1 MPTLMIDEQLQIE
14 KKQDIVKILNRGLVE
29 LDFFTDSTDISNG
42 QVTSTYLNA
51 YNKASIQIRNS
62 KDIDTEI
69 GVCGMGEGMSH
80 LLSIDTIQKAYD
92 YITVLKKHLTESPVK
107 SFITELP

>member
-1 MPTLMIDEQLQIE
+1 MTIDEQLQIE

-29 LDFFTDSTDISNG
+29 LDFFTDSADISNG

-62 KDIDTEI
+62 QDIDTEI
-69 GVCGMGEGMSH
+69 GVCGMGVLAQGVDGFVAEQPYAYVHEGKVC
-80 LLSIDTIQKAYD
+80 L
-92 YITVLKKHLTESPVK
+92 
-107 SFITELP
+107 

>member
-42 QVTSTYLNA
+42 QVTSTY
-51 YNKASIQIRNS
+51 
-62 KDIDTEI
+62 
-69 GVCGMGEGMSH
+69 
-80 LLSIDTIQKAYD
+80 
-92 YITVLKKHLTESPVK
+92 
-107 SFITELP
+107 